1 MPPRTLDDDAA
12 AWAHYN
18 DETLRE
24 VSPEHART
32 PRRPSLSAQVP
43 IRFSPGMVAA
53 VGRIAESD
61 GMSVSSWIRHLV
73 EKELSRRDASSGPT
87 GRAAAQA
94 AIETARRALG
104 ELENAL
110 TPLARVSAAK
120 ESVEHPATPAP
131 RTRPG
136 RGR

>member
-1 MPPRTLDDDAA
+1 MPLDDDAT
-12 AWAHYN
+12 AWKHYD
-18 DETLRE
+18 DETMRE
-24 VSPEHART
+24 ASAGPAQT

-43 IRFSPGMVAA
+43 IRFSPGTVAA
-53 VGRIAESD
+53 VGRAAESD

-104 ELENAL
+104 ELEHAL
-110 TPLARVSAAK
+110 TPLAKVSAAK
-120 ESVEHPATPAP
+120 ESVEHPGTPAP
-131 RTRPG
+131 RNRPE
-136 RGR
+136 RAR